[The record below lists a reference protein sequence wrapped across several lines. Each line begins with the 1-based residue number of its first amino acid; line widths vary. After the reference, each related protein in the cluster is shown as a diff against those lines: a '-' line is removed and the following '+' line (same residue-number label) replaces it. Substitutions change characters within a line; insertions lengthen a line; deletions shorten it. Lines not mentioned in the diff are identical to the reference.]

1 MAYEKKNNYPSL
13 KIKGI
18 YNRTGS
24 RQELGLDNSNL
35 EELSLGNWNTIVKDN
50 KILPTTQEEDLLN
63 VNKGRPIQLLFN
75 EFVFPNITKSEQIYD
90 NKSSF
95 FISFLI
101 RKNSENKVTDIRW
114 DHFRSSHDFGWP
126 NYGDEEISYPKN
138 PYEGEEPVM
147 TNAGAKWGEFEGF
160 GSTSYS
166 DWYNKFTYI
175 PYVNPRFNGRGDDT
189 PATRVFKTGLG
200 FIPITSGDLTEEVGW
215 TGIDYSYYK
224 IEKRYSANT
233 GERISEL
240 DQFDNLRSMYK
251 RNGLIETISTSV
263 NTRDER
269 GRYGIIKLPSGET
282 EARIKVRDQYIDI
295 LRFYCLTPDD
305 PELIQYWFD
314 NNITAPGDNPLAIPE
329 VETLEEGLEP
339 EPTGELLVRDGGV
352 SQIVKNEAGEYGF
365 EFYGLKSDKKINFED
380 GFGYIKPRP
389 VPPNDDIRL
398 NFWNQLHGF
407 DIELDD
413 VLVEK
418 FKNLTYER
426 ELEYREEGWTLSQ
439 YWREYYADYGD
450 DIESEASLSPRDK
463 SFEPNSGELLDEDA
477 LYFEDTNPEGYW
489 THEVIVPRQFFMKTE
504 DSPEFEES
512 NSNRYPIIDLYDNY
526 TGAED
531 TQLKPYTMQYPIK
544 IPYSASYDEEK
555 FGNGIKLGAEGREE
569 NKNTPSLWN
578 PTPFG
583 TTNIL
588 SVSYNPT
595 RAVNGPG
602 SIAKTEIFNDI
613 GKDFFTINQNL
624 ILGAFENTTGYNNL
638 DFVVDTTSQLD
649 NNTPLFYYDNKTK
662 PIEYEKTSYPL
673 KINLNMSILID
684 DNVKLQAQKMRD
696 GLLPPDFP
704 INLNQ
709 LGFQNTLRSESALID
724 YLYSEVDV
732 FTNSFFYENQIEG
745 NLPYQRHHYRYKVI
759 QWGDEKTLLTD
770 RQIENSFYFKVY
782 NTNSFENFDDFYF
795 KKITKLQTIPLEET
809 STHTYNTPGVK
820 NIKIIVNRLT
830 NEGSFILQT
839 YLVIKNIVIND
850 GLLSSQD
857 FEIFGGINFNFLP
870 IVENQAIIGGFDV
883 ESKYDNSVSKIVKDD
898 SFVQDDYLEK
908 SSAKNYIEKIN
919 NGSLG
924 KQPGQLDLGQ
934 VRIFKEARDIYDFIG
949 GDKLNWIV
957 SGSDTL
963 PVNSLATDIFIRD
976 NKCVV
981 DLNPSDTEYSA
992 IQNKAG
998 LKEVGVVVGDYKVN
1012 QPQGGRIQKQGVMEI
1027 PILDTDNEKQAF

>member
-50 KILPTTQEEDLLN
+50 KILPVTTEEDLLN

-75 EFVFPNITKSEQIYD
+75 EFVFPNINRNKQIP
-90 NKSSF
+90 NNESSF

-114 DHFRSSHDFGWP
+114 NHFRSFHDNGWP
-126 NYGDEEISYPKN
+126 NYFSQNTLPFNERIEYSED
-138 PYEGEEPVM
+138 PYEGEEPEVSDGDG
-147 TNAGAKWGEFEGF
+147 NKKWNN
-160 GSTSYS
+160 SSKTPTSYF

-175 PYVNPRFNGRGDDT
+175 PYVNPRFNGRGGDT
-189 PATRVFKTGLG
+189 PATRAFKTDLG
-200 FIPITSGDLTEEVGW
+200 FIPITSDDLTEEVGW

-240 DQFDNLRSMYK
+240 DEIGDVRSIYDRK
-251 RNGLIETISTSV
+251 GLIEQITQIE

-269 GRYGIIKLPSGET
+269 GRYGIIKLPSGDDPLD
-282 EARIKVRDQYIDI
+282 IIVRDQYIDI

-305 PELIQYWFD
+305 PELIQYWF
-314 NNITAPGDNPLAIPE
+314 NNEVLAPGGNPLVTEELINLNESELDDPE
-329 VETLEEGLEP
+329 LTDILQL
-339 EPTGELLVRDGGV
+339 RDGGV

-380 GFGYIKPRP
+380 GFGYIKQRP
-389 VPPNDDIRL
+389 TPPNGNVLID
-398 NFWNQLHGF
+398 FWNQLHGF
-407 DIELDD
+407 NIELDD

-426 ELEYREEGWTLSQ
+426 ELEYAEEGWTFDNNVG
-439 YWREYYADYGD
+439 YIDKRREGVT
-450 DIESEASLSPRDK
+450 
-463 SFEPNSGELLDEDA
+463 FMPNGGELSE
-477 LYFEDTNPEGYW
+477 EDTLLEGSGYW

-512 NSNRYPIIDLYDNY
+512 NSDIYPIIDLYDNY
-526 TGAED
+526 TGGGSVD
-531 TQLKPYTMQYPIK
+531 TPYTMQYPIK
-544 IPYSASYDEEK
+544 IPYDVEYDEEK
-555 FGNGIKLGAEGREE
+555 FGSEIKLGAEGREE
-569 NKNTPSLWN
+569 NKNIPSLWN
-578 PTPFG
+578 PNPFG
-583 TTNIL
+583 TENIL

-595 RAVNGPG
+595 SEINRILDLIYGRNPTDLNPV
-602 SIAKTEIFNDI
+602 TEIFENI
-613 GKDFFTINQNL
+613 GKNFFTINQNL
-624 ILGAFENTTGYNNL
+624 ILGAFENTTGYNKL
-638 DFVVDTTSQLD
+638 DFVVNESSEI
-649 NNTPLFYYDNKTK
+649 NNNIPLLYYDNKLK
-662 PIEYEKTSYPL
+662 PVEYEATSYPL
-673 KINLNMSILID
+673 KINLNMSILND
-684 DNVKLQAQKMRD
+684 DGN
-696 GLLPPDFP
+696 FE
-704 INLNQ
+704 
-709 LGFQNTLRSESALID
+709 NTLLDESALID
-724 YLYSEVDV
+724 YLYSEVDA
-732 FTNSFFYENQIEG
+732 FTDSDFYGEQIG
-745 NLPYQRHHYRYKVI
+745 GSISYDKHHYRYKVI

-839 YLVIKNIVIND
+839 YLVTKNIVVND

-857 FEIFGGINFNFLP
+857 FEIFGGTDFNFLP
-870 IVENQAIIGGFDV
+870 IVENQAIIGGFDA

-919 NGSLG
+919 NGFLG

-934 VRIFKEARDIYDFIG
+934 VRVFKEARDIYDFIG
-949 GDKLNWIV
+949 GDKLKWIV